1 MPLFGKVK
9 EQATNKNIENNVLH
23 INPMNVED
31 KYELKDLLGT

>member
-9 EQATNKNIENNVLH
+9 ETSLSKLSEDEAGTRSPK
-23 INPMNVED
+23 VED